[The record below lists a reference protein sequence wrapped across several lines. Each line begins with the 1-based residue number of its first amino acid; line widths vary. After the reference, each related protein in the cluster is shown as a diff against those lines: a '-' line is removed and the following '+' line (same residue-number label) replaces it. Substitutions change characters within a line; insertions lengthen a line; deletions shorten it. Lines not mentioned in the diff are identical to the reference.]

1 MGYWRALRCSV
12 DVKVQV
18 SCCLL
23 ELRRQSGQDEEQNL
37 EQHKEC
43 DNNPAKGQSRTP
55 VKCKSGMNYGA
66 FESESKGTLF
76 LLESEIF
83 PGSS

>member
-1 MGYWRALRCSV
+1 M
-12 DVKVQV
+12 KVQV
-18 SCCLL
+18 ACCLL
-23 ELRRQSGQDEEQNL
+23 ELRLQSGQDEEQNL
-37 EQHKEC
+37 QNEYKEC

-66 FESESKGTLF
+66 IESESKGPPGF
-76 LLESEIF
+76 KLEKQIF